1 MLADDPPK
9 KANEYIVDNEDEGF
23 EVHEAEQ
30 ANFLRRLLVDWFDLR
45 ERETPYVG
53 MRWHAPGTWEATT
66 DRRFYG
72 QFVLSGRYKRASDG
86 RSTVSWRTEIDHSG
100 EYEIYFYCGLLEESQ
115 RGRRRRGNYRQGSE
129 LNLQV
134 YHDEGVEPVK
144 LDLAQLEEGWNHI
157 GTYRLPAGSA
167 YVELT
172 DKADGRA
179 VIADAVK
186 WVEKL

>member
-1 MLADDPPK
+1 M
-9 KANEYIVDNEDEGF
+9 
-23 EVHEAEQ
+23 
-30 ANFLRRLLVDWFDLR
+30 
-45 ERETPYVG
+45 
-53 MRWHAPGTWEATT
+53 
-66 DRRFYG
+66 
-72 QFVLSGRYKRASDG
+72 
-86 RSTVSWRTEIDHSG
+86 
-100 EYEIYFYCGLLEESQ
+100 
-115 RGRRRRGNYRQGSE
+115 
-129 LNLQV
+129 NLQV